1 LSRKSIF
8 KKVVRILKYQLK
20 EIAHKASWT
29 LLSRKILKGL
39 LWVAVAFG
47 AVFITP
53 FVLFIRLISPIIAL
67 RFSYFSIHRIGHLA
81 FDVEYYLASQLC
93 ERKEGKRKTL
103 DLFFLVG
110 KPCNKFLLSLIR
122 RRLSISPLVRIPYYS
137 NKLIPRAYRHTLLPS
152 WETNGSR
159 DHKGYLAST
168 QPQLA
173 LSNNEKSKGIEM
185 ISQTGWTPE
194 QPIVCLIVRDSAYLK
209 TLIADKDWGYH
220 SYRDTDIANYRLAA
234 VALAEKGYWVFRMGK
249 AVEQEFIAN
258 HPQVI
263 DYATSTWRD
272 DFLDIWLMANCEF
285 CISTS
290 TGFDSLAAAF
300 RKPLALVNFMPL
312 AEFQTW
318 SSCVLA
324 PSHLIWEKNG
334 RKLSCREHLE
344 HCYLRLDEYVNTGI
358 NVQELSSSE
367 IWGVVNELELR
378 LSKKWVVSDKAS
390 ASQQRFWEIYK
401 SGGGWTPPDAY
412 FHPEARLSSEF
423 LELNPEFLS

>member
-1 LSRKSIF
+1 M
-8 KKVVRILKYQLK
+8 
-20 EIAHKASWT
+20 
-29 LLSRKILKGL
+29 
-39 LWVAVAFG
+39 AVAFG
-47 AVFITP
+47 TVLIIPFI
-53 FVLFIRLISPIIAL
+53 LFIRLISPIITL
-67 RFSYFSIHRIGHLA
+67 RFGYFSIHRIGHLV

-93 ERKEGKRKTL
+93 ERKEGKRKTV

-122 RRLSISPLVRIPYYS
+122 RRLSISPLVRIPYFS
-137 NKLIPRAYRHTLLPS
+137 NKLMPRAYRQTLLPS
-152 WETNGSR
+152 WEINGSR

-168 QPQLA
+168 PPQLP
-173 LSNNEKSKGIEM
+173 LSNNEESKGMEM
-185 ISQTGWTPE
+185 ISQTGWKPG
-194 QPIVCLIVRDSAYLK
+194 QPIVCLIVRDSAYLE

-220 SYRDTDIANYRLAA
+220 SYRDTDIAKYRPAA

-249 AVEQEFIAN
+249 AVEEEFVAN
-258 HPQVI
+258 HPQVV

-272 DFLDIWLMANCEF
+272 DFLDIWLMAKCEF

-324 PSHLIWEKNG
+324 PSHLIWENNG

-344 HCYLRLDEYVNTGI
+344 HCYLRLEEYVNTGI
-358 NVQELSSSE
+358 RVRELSSSE
-367 IWGVVNELELR
+367 ILGVVNELELR
-378 LSKKWVVSDKAS
+378 LSKKWVDSDEAL
-390 ASQQRFWEIYK
+390 ANQRRFWEIYK

-412 FHPEARLSSEF
+412 FHPEARLSSEY